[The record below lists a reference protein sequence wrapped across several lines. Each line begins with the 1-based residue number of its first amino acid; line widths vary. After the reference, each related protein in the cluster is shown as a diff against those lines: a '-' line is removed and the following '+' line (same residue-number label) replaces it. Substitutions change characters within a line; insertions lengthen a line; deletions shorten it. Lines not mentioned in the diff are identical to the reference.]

1 MHVMEY
7 PDGAA
12 LLARARELLETKE
25 AENNLQLGICAGLA
39 ASPPPAERRP
49 YLATVEEDGGMVA
62 AVAVWT
68 PPHNLVISRASA
80 EALAALASDLQ
91 AREVSLPGV
100 LAPDETA
107 ESFAEL
113 WSRQSG
119 GSWRVTMRERIYQ
132 LTSVSPPAHPVSGR
146 IREAAPSD
154 LDLLVI
160 WFRGFSTDAGLEP
173 MSESAARREAQRRI
187 EQRTLFVW
195 EDGEPASMAA
205 TVGPTARGVRINLV
219 YTPPELRR
227 RGYASACVA
236 ALSQL
241 LLDSGRTFCFLYAD
255 RANPTSNGI
264 YQQIGYQQVADV
276 TAIAFGA

>member
-1 MHVMEY
+1 MHVVEH

-12 LLARARELLETKE
+12 LLARARELLETNE

-39 ASPPPAERRP
+39 ASPLPAERRP
-49 YLATVEEDGGMVA
+49 YLATVEGEGGVVV

-68 PPHNLVISRASA
+68 PPHNLVISRAPV
-80 EALAALASDLQ
+80 EALGVLVSDLR
-91 AREVSLPGV
+91 ARDVSLPGV

-113 WSRQSG
+113 WSLQG
-119 GSWRVTMRERIYQ
+119 GGPWRITMRERIYQ

-146 IREAAPSD
+146 IREAAMPD
-154 LDLLVI
+154 LDVLVRWI
-160 WFRGFSTDAGLEP
+160 RGFSTDAGLDP
-173 MSESAARREAQRRI
+173 MSEAAARREVQRRI
-187 EQRTLFVW
+187 EQRALFVW
-195 EDGEPASMAA
+195 EDGELASMAA
-205 TVGPTARGVRINLV
+205 AAGPTARGVRVNLV

-236 ALSQL
+236 VLSQL

-255 RANPTSNGI
+255 RANATSNGI
-264 YQQIGYQQVADV
+264 YQQIGYQQVTDV
-276 TAIAFGA
+276 TMITFGA

>member
-1 MHVMEY
+1 MHVVDH

-12 LLARARELLETKE
+12 LLARARELLETNE

-49 YLATVEEDGGMVA
+49 YLATVEEGGIVA

-68 PPHNLVISRASA
+68 PPLNLVLSRAPV
-80 EALAALASDLQ
+80 EALGALVSELR
-91 AREVSLPGV
+91 ARDVSLPGV

-113 WSRQSG
+113 WSQQG
-119 GSWRVTMRERIYQ
+119 GGPWRVTIRERIYQ

-146 IREAAPSD
+146 IREAALSD
-154 LDLLVI
+154 RDVLVR
-160 WFRGFSTDAGLEP
+160 WVRGFSTESGLDP
-173 MSESAARREAQRRI
+173 MSEVAALREVQRRI

-195 EDGEPASMAA
+195 EDGELASMAA
-205 TVGPTARGVRINLV
+205 TAGPTARGVRINLV
-219 YTPPELRR
+219 YTPQELRR

-236 ALSQL
+236 VLSQL

-264 YQQIGYQQVADV
+264 YQQIGYQKVADV
-276 TAIAFGA
+276 TMITFGA

>member
-1 MHVMEY
+1 MHVVDH

-12 LLARARELLETKE
+12 LLARARELLETNE

-39 ASPPPAERRP
+39 ASSLPAERRP
-49 YLATVEEDGGMVA
+49 YLATVEEGGMVA

-68 PPHNLVISRASA
+68 PPHNLVISRAPV
-80 EALAALASDLQ
+80 EALGALVSDLR
-91 AREVSLPGV
+91 ARDVSLPGV

-113 WSRQSG
+113 WSQQSG
-119 GSWRVTMRERIYQ
+119 GPWRVTMRERIYQ

-146 IREAAPSD
+146 IREAALPD
-154 LDLLVI
+154 RDVLARWI
-160 WFRGFSTDAGLEP
+160 RGFSTDAGLDP
-173 MSESAARREAQRRI
+173 MSEAVARREVQRRI
-187 EQRTLFVW
+187 EQRALFVW
-195 EDGEPASMAA
+195 EDGELASMAA
-205 TVGPTARGVRINLV
+205 AAGPTARGVRINMV

-236 ALSQL
+236 VLSQL

-264 YQQIGYQQVADV
+264 YQQIGYQKVTDV
-276 TAIAFGA
+276 TMITFGA